1 MIKIITGDRD
11 SGKTSYLK
19 YLVEDSKFFNGFL
32 ESKKFDKDGKFTGYN
47 LIDIETGE
55 SFEFITTD
63 MTREGRK
70 LDKFVIIEE
79 GIRKGKEIILKGIDK
94 NKILVVD
101 EVGQL
106 EIEGKLFHD
115 EIVKAIKSGIEMY
128 VTVRKELTNEF
139 IKKYDLDSR
148 EYTFIRMGE

>member
-32 ESKKFDKDGKFTGYN
+32 ESKKFDKDGKFVGYN

-115 EIVKAIKSGIEMY
+115 EIVKAIKSEIEMY

>member
-32 ESKKFDKDGKFTGYN
+32 ESKLFDENGKFYGYD
-47 LIDIETGE
+47 LIDIETKE
-55 SFEFITTD
+55 KFEFITTD
-63 MTREGRK
+63 MSREGRK
-70 LDKFVIIEE
+70 LDKFIIIEE
-79 GIRKGKEIILKGIDK
+79 GIKKGKEIILRGIDK

-106 EIEGKLFHD
+106 EIEGKLFHE
-115 EIVKAIKSGIEMY
+115 EIVKAIKSGVEMY
-128 VTVRKELTNEF
+128 VTVREELINEF
-139 IKKYDLDSR
+139 IEKYELNSK